1 MLESSDNKRIAKNT
15 MLLYLRMIY
24 GLGISLFTS
33 RVILQALGFTDF
45 GLYNVVGSV
54 TTMFVFLRSAMG
66 NATNRYITV
75 ALAKGDM
82 QEQKKIFSTCLI
94 VHSIIA
100 LTIILL
106 CEIVGVWLFSTKM
119 DIPADRMNACI
130 WVLQFSIATCALGV
144 FCVPY
149 DASIIAHERM
159 GAFAF
164 IQIVDVT
171 LKLAITF
178 AIMHYSGDRLVLY
191 AFLLF
196 LIQVFNRFVYSIY
209 CQRNFPETK
218 FANIFDLSQIKEMF
232 IFAFWNLFGNMA
244 AIACTPILN
253 IFLNI
258 FFGPI
263 VNAAR
268 GIAIQVQSLLN
279 NFISNFQLAVIPQIT
294 KSYTTGD
301 FKRLHQ
307 LIIESSKLSYYM
319 FLILA
324 LPICIESKTIL
335 NLWLGNIPEHTVSF
349 MRYSLVIMLVT
360 SWIQPLHTA
369 NLATGKIKVFQTM
382 RGTVMILMVPISY
395 LALKLGSSPEFI
407 FLVQLATTLVAQIV
421 MLIIIKPLIKL
432 SLKEYSKE
440 VFLKPIIVSI
450 IASVLPVCLY
460 LKLSDGVISAIV
472 IITTCVIS
480 VLTSIYFLGLN
491 KTEKQLVHSKLKPIL
506 KKIVNRYE
514 VSKKY

>member
-1 MLESSDNKRIAKNT
+1 MSSSENKRIAKNT

-24 GLGISLFTS
+24 GLAISLFTS

-54 TTMFVFLRSAMG
+54 TTIFVFLRSAMG

-82 QEQKKIFSTCLI
+82 EDQKKIFSTCLI

-100 LTIILL
+100 LAIILL
-106 CEIVGVWLFSTKM
+106 CEIAGFWLFNTKM
-119 DIPADRMNACI
+119 DIPADRVTACI

-149 DASIIAHERM
+149 DASIIAHEKM

-164 IQIVDVT
+164 IQIFDVT
-171 LKLAITF
+171 AKLLITF
-178 AIMHYSGDRLVLY
+178 AIMYFSGDRLILY

-196 LIQVFNRFVYSIY
+196 GVQIIDRFIYTIY
-209 CQRNFPETK
+209 CHRHFPETK
-218 FANIFDLSQIKEMF
+218 FTKTYDKNQFKEMF
-232 IFAFWNLFGNMA
+232 MFAFWNLFGNMA
-244 AIACTPILN
+244 AIACTPVLN

-268 GIAIQVQSLLN
+268 GIAMQVQSLVN
-279 NFISNFQLAVIPQIT
+279 NFIANFQLAVMPQIT
-294 KSYTTGD
+294 KSYTIGD
-301 FKRLHQ
+301 LKRLHQ
-307 LIIESSKLSYYM
+307 LIIESSKLSYFM

-324 LPICIESKTIL
+324 LPICIEAETIL
-335 NLWLGNIPEHTVSF
+335 HLWLGDVPEHTVSF

-369 NLATGKIKVFQTM
+369 NLATGKIKLFQTM
-382 RGTVMILMVPISY
+382 RGAIMMLMIPISY
-395 LALKLGSSPEFI
+395 VSLKLGSSPEIVFV
-407 FLVQLATTLVAQIV
+407 LQLATTFGAQIA
-421 MLIIIKPLIKL
+421 MLLIIKPLIKI
-432 SLKEYSKE
+432 SLREYSKE
-440 VFLKPIIVSI
+440 VFLKPIQVSI
-450 IASVLPVCLY
+450 IASVLPTALY
-460 LKLSDGVISAIV
+460 IYMDHTLFSF
-472 IITTCVIS
+472 TTVVAVCVIS
-480 VLTSIYFLGLN
+480 VVVSIYFLGLN
-491 KTEKQLVHSKLKPIL
+491 SKEKQLIHSKLKPFLLRI
-506 KKIVNRYE
+506 KETIQ
-514 VSKKY
+514 

>member
-1 MLESSDNKRIAKNT
+1 MSSSDNKRIAKNT

-24 GLGISLFTS
+24 SLAIALFTS

-100 LTIILL
+100 ITIILL
-106 CEIVGVWLFSTKM
+106 CEIAGIVLFNTKM
-119 DIPADRMNACI
+119 DIPTNRMYACM
-130 WVLQFSIATCALGV
+130 WVLQLSIATCALDV

-149 DASIIAHERM
+149 DASIIAHEKM

-164 IQIVDVT
+164 IQIVDAT
-171 LKLAITF
+171 LKLAITL
-178 AIMHYSGDRLVLY
+178 AIMYFPGDRLILY

-196 LIQVFNRFVYSIY
+196 LVKVFDRFVYSIY
-209 CQRNFPETK
+209 CHHHFPETI
-218 FANIFDLSQIKEMF
+218 FARIYDKKQIKEMF
-232 IFAFWNLFGNMA
+232 SFASWNLFGNMG
-244 AIACTPILN
+244 AIACTPVLN

-268 GIAIQVQSLLN
+268 GVAMQVQSLVN
-279 NFISNFQLAVIPQIT
+279 NFISSFQLAVIPQIT

-301 FKRLHQ
+301 LKRLHQ
-307 LIIESSKLSYYM
+307 LIIESSKLSYYL
-319 FLILA
+319 FLVIA
-324 LPICIESKTIL
+324 LPIIVEAEPIL
-335 NLWLGNIPEHTVSF
+335 TLWLGKIPDHTVSF
-349 MRYSLVIMLVT
+349 MRYSLVIMLIT

-369 NLATGKIKVFQTM
+369 NLATGRIKVFQTV
-382 RGTVMILMVPISY
+382 RGAVMLFMIPVSY
-395 LALKLGSSPEFI
+395 VALKLGGSPETVFI
-407 FLVQLATTLVAQIV
+407 SQLVLTFVAQIS
-421 MLIIIKPLIKL
+421 MLIIIRPLIHL
-432 SLKEYSKE
+432 PLIEYSNE
-440 VFLKPIIVSI
+440 VFLKPLLVTILSAI
-450 IASVLPVCLY
+450 LPVFLH
-460 LKLSDGVISAIV
+460 LKLSDSFLNVVIVLFVSLVSVV
-472 IITTCVIS
+472 ICIYS
-480 VLTSIYFLGLN
+480 VGLN
-491 KTEKQLVHSKLKPIL
+491 RSEKNVIMRKTRNIL
-506 KKIVNRYE
+506 SRNQ
-514 VSKKY
+514 SN

>member
-1 MLESSDNKRIAKNT
+1 MSSSENKRIAKNT

-24 GLGISLFTS
+24 GLAISLFTS

-82 QEQKKIFSTCLI
+82 EEQKKIFSTSLI

-100 LTIILL
+100 FAFIIL
-106 CEIVGVWLFSTKM
+106 CELAGFWLFNTKM
-119 DIPADRMNACI
+119 DIPADRVMACV

-149 DASIIAHERM
+149 DASIIAHEKM

-164 IQIVDVT
+164 IQIFDAT
-171 LKLAITF
+171 AKLLITF
-178 AIMHYSGDRLVLY
+178 AIMNFPGDRLILY

-196 LIQVFNRFVYSIY
+196 GVQLIDRFIYSIY
-209 CQRNFPETK
+209 CHRHFPETK
-218 FANIFDLSQIKEMF
+218 FSKIYDKKQIKEMF
-232 IFAFWNLFGNMA
+232 MFASWNLFGNMA

-268 GIAIQVQSLLN
+268 GIAMQVQSLVN
-279 NFISNFQLAVIPQIT
+279 NFISNFQMAVMPQIT

-301 FKRLHQ
+301 LKRLHL

-324 LPICIESKTIL
+324 LPICIEADTIL
-335 NLWLGNIPEHTVSF
+335 HLWLGDIPEHTISF
-349 MRYSLVIMLVT
+349 MRYSLVIMLIT

-369 NLATGKIKVFQTM
+369 NLATGKIKLFQTM
-382 RGTVMILMVPISY
+382 RGAVMILMIPISY
-395 LALKLGSSPEFI
+395 VTLKLGGSPETVFA
-407 FLVQLATTLVAQIV
+407 VQFAITFGAQIT
-421 MLIIIKPLIKL
+421 MLLIIRPLIKI
-432 SLKEYSKE
+432 SLLEYSKE
-440 VFLKPIIVSI
+440 VFLKPIMVSL
-450 IASVLPVCLY
+450 IASVLPVGIYIYMSNTL
-460 LKLSDGVISAIV
+460 LSFVAV
-472 IITTCVIS
+472 TAVCVIS
-480 VLTSIYFLGLN
+480 VLVSIYFLGLN
-491 KTEKQLVHSKLKPIL
+491 SNEKQLINSKLKPVFA
-506 KKIVNRYE
+506 KIKNNIG
-514 VSKKY
+514 SF